1 MRLTG
6 TTRGM
11 ACAWLLL
18 LFLRAQGAAQEPA
31 HWESLL
37 PRGPHAVGLDT
48 ILLRDSTRAFSLEGV
63 PPVGLDARPIR
74 VLIWR
79 PTIASSQRPLR
90 YGAYAELVGFE
101 GRERVVPAATGAARG
116 RREMADYL
124 ISLGADS
131 ARAVLALELPMLAR
145 YGASAEP
152 GRFPLVLLAV
162 GKDDSPVLHAVA
174 GEYLA
179 SHGFV
184 VVGFPGLGADQ
195 RAMQWTAADLRAQ
208 ASDLAFV
215 RDWAGSVHGVQADRL
230 GILAFS
236 FGSGSALVA
245 ARRDCSI
252 AAIVSFDGSIG
263 FADRLPIHRAL
274 PELTGGPLH
283 VHVLHVNVAGIP
295 RNDLTLLREIAGDL
309 TIVGF
314 PGAGHLDFTTLASLS
329 ASVPGLTLSRLGDDA
344 WASPGNVHA
353 AALIQARG
361 YLETHLRRRTP

>member
-6 TTRGM
+6 TARVM
-11 ACAWLLL
+11 ACAWVLVLL
-18 LFLRAQGAAQEPA
+18 LRAQGAAQEPA
-31 HWESLL
+31 HWESML

-48 ILLRDSTRAFSLEGV
+48 LLLRDSARPFSLDEAPAV
-63 PPVGLDARPIR
+63 RLAARPVR
-74 VLIWR
+74 VTVWR
-79 PTIASSQRPLR
+79 PAKARSRNPLS
-90 YGAYAELVGFE
+90 YGGYAELVGFE
-101 GRERVVPAATGAARG
+101 GRDQVDPAAAAARG
-116 RREMADYL
+116 RRELAEYL

-131 ARAVLALELPMLAR
+131 AAAALSLQLPMLAG

-195 RAMQWTAADLRAQ
+195 RVMQWTAADLRAQ
-208 ASDLAFV
+208 ASDLAFMLN
-215 RDWAGSVHGVQADRL
+215 WARSVEGVQVERV

-236 FGSGSALVA
+236 FGSGAALVA
-245 ARRDCSI
+245 ARHDSSI
-252 AAIVSFDGSIG
+252 VAIVSFDGSIG
-263 FADRLPIHRAL
+263 FADRLSVHRAL
-274 PELTGGPLH
+274 PELTGGPGD
-283 VHVLHVNVAGIP
+283 VHVLHVNVSGIP

-329 ASVPGLTLSRLGDDA
+329 ASVPGLTLARLGDET

-361 YLETHLRRRTP
+361 YLETHLRTP